1 MMTPNHFPF
10 MILSC
15 FPDPPSSNPWTKS
28 LNSLACWVTSLS
40 FSFCQINSCLIV
52 KNFLLWLFKS
62 FCSMFVL
69 DDVGFLKVLLPTNL
83 VPSTLAPYMGSIL
96 EISYNTLGLASINGR
111 LPRWWKWE
119 SIIVPWLSDSTGDSM
134 SINSFILVRMYYGTL
149 TLIFINGELPCV
161 G

>member
-1 MMTPNHFPF
+1 MNSTHFSFTSLPWFLASFTP
-10 MILSC
+10 
-15 FPDPPSSNPWTKS
+15 NPWTKS

-83 VPSTLAPYMGSIL
+83 VPSTLAPYLGSIL
-96 EISYNTLGLASINGR
+96 EISYNTSGLASINGR
-111 LPRWWKWE
+111 LPCWWQWE
-119 SIIVPWLSDSTGDSM
+119 SIIVPWMSDSTGDSM

-149 TLIFINGELPCV
+149 MLIFINGELPCV